1 MKQDLLSELLSPQN
15 LKLLQYVMLGI
26 IMVEC
31 AVSLFEAMGV
41 IFGFLKN
48 DVWPTYQKMIEIK
61 E

>member
-1 MKQDLLSELLSPQN
+1 MKQDLLSELFSPQN

-26 IMVEC
+26 ILVAC
-31 AVSLFEAMGV
+31 AVVLLDGTLA